1 MHASSW
7 PRSPMILL
15 PKFTESTYVS
25 LAGLVRI
32 WKRTSYC
39 NGFLVPEARRR
50 LVGGGGWRRRS
61 WDETAPGRSHD
72 GGKKAR
78 RETLRLVSGTGTT
91 EREAMRNWMNR
102 ARDGRKNQTLTP
114 RNPGTTCSS
123 SQSRYRYRYF

>member
-50 LVGGGGWRRRS
+50 LVGGGGGVAPSIVGRDSTRAEPRRWEES
-61 WDETAPGRSHD
+61 P
-72 GGKKAR
+72 
-78 RETLRLVSGTGTT
+78 
-91 EREAMRNWMNR
+91 
-102 ARDGRKNQTLTP
+102 P
-114 RNPGTTCSS
+114 RNAPIGF
-123 SQSRYRYRYF
+123 RYWNYREGGNEELDE